1 MAERFAINNQSST
14 SHHNMSGHSK
24 WATIKRAKGAADL
37 KRGLA
42 FTKISNAI
50 TIAVRTGGG
59 ITDPNNNFKLRLAVE
74 AAHAANMPKDN
85 IERAIQKAVG
95 KDAGEMQEVIY
106 EGFAPEGVSVII
118 EAATDNAMRTTSEI
132 KSIFNKEGGNF
143 GQPGSVAYQFEQ
155 KGRIIVNKNG
165 KTIDELFEIA
175 LQSGAE
181 DIEDAQDKATI
192 TTAYA
197 DLSSV
202 REKLIEK
209 GIVLGE
215 VEVVRKPLTPIIISD
230 TEKLRRVIN
239 FLNKIGELDDVQ
251 KVYSN
256 VA

>member
-1 MAERFAINNQSST
+1 
-14 SHHNMSGHSK
+14 MSGHSK

-37 KRGLA
+37 KRGLT
-42 FTKISNAI
+42 FTKLSNAI
-50 TIAVRTGGG
+50 TIAVKTSGG
-59 ITDPNNNFKLRLAVE
+59 ISDPNSNFKLRLAVE
-74 AAHAANMPKDN
+74 AARVANMPKDN

-118 EAATDNAMRTTSEI
+118 EAATDNTLRTTSEI

-155 KGRIIVNKNG
+155 KGRIVVDKMSR
-165 KTIDELFEIA
+165 TMDELFEIA

-181 DIEDAQDKATI
+181 DIEDVQNKVII
-192 TTAYA
+192 TTGYS

-202 REKLIEK
+202 REKLIAK
-209 GIVLGE
+209 GITPEE
-215 VEVVRKPLTPIIISD
+215 VETIRRPLNLVIIED
-230 TEKLRRVIN
+230 QEKLQKVVN
-239 FLNKIGELDDVQ
+239 FLDKIESLDDVQ

-256 VA
+256 LSSN